1 MRKLFTTALA
11 LVFLAGSGCATLL
24 KGPNEQVMVSSDPS
38 GANVSING
46 QQTGTTPYVTTVPSS
61 QDLHIEV
68 SKPDYQTAS
77 ITDGTSIRWG
87 YEIWSFIEFVIPL
100 GVDLADGAAW
110 GHDQTM
116 IAAHLEPLPQAAATT
131 PATGAPEAPG
141 SASAGTP
148 APAASATPAP

>member
-24 KGPNEQVMVSSDPS
+24 KGSNEQVMVSSDPS

-77 ITDGTSIRWG
+77 ITDDTSIRWG

-116 IAAHLEPLPQAAATT
+116 IAAHLEPLPQAAATA
-131 PATGAPEAPG
+131 PATGAPKTAG